1 MITLNNH
8 IRSIAIPRLYRKNDN
23 LLFQNEVPRSVIII
37 VDGIVKAYTI
47 TSDGEEKITAIYSK
61 GDALPI
67 AWAVGQA
74 PNSLFYYEALNDV
87 RTLHITKDEFTQL
100 IDESHGFRQ
109 AVLAILGRNYAAIL
123 LRVTGL
129 VQSRAIDKISYT
141 LYYLM
146 FRHGIER
153 KPGLYTINARL
164 SQSTLAD
171 LIGQTR
177 ESTAKNLKILK
188 EKGVI
193 DYSSSIYTID
203 KSRLEK
209 FLDDDSLVEEAFV

>member
-1 MITLNNH
+1 LSLLNPY
-8 IRSIAIPRLYRKNDN
+8 IRSVAIPRLYRKNDN
-23 LLFQNEVPRSVIII
+23 LLFQGEIPRSVTVI

-47 TSDGEEKITAIYSK
+47 TSDGEERITAIYGK
-61 GDALPI
+61 GDVLPI

-87 RTLHITKDEFTQL
+87 RTLQLTKKEFTKL
-100 IDESHGFRQ
+100 IDESHDFRQ
-109 AVLAILGRNYAAIL
+109 AILGILGRNYAGIL

-146 FRHGIER
+146 FRHGIE
-153 KPGLYTINARL
+153 KKEGLFTLDVRL

-177 ESTAKNLKILK
+177 ESTAKNLKVLK
-188 EKGVI
+188 EKGI
-193 DYSSSIYTID
+193 IHYSSSIYTIN
-203 KSRLEK
+203 KSKLEN
-209 FLDDDSLVEEAFV
+209 FLGDDSLIEEVFI